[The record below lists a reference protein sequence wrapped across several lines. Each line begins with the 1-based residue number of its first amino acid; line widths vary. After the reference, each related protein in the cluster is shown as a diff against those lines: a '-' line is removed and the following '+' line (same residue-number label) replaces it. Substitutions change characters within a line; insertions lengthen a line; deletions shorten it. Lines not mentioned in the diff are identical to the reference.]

1 MNNFF
6 ITGDKAVGKT
16 TIVKKILVELN
27 KKTSG
32 ELDKN
37 IAGFLTDRITD
48 SKSGRPLLF
57 ELRPIEEL
65 RESIEIDNIDSEN
78 NLINNIELGNPNK
91 ENTEDNNARE
101 IINALC
107 KNINKGSELEEYFAK
122 NYFDNKRIFAF
133 RKDPYQNFTVRE
145 EAFNNFGAFLL
156 SQEAELIIM
165 DELGRFELN
174 AEHFKKEVFK
184 LLDSEKIVLGTL
196 KAESNSFLD
205 KIRERNDVKIFWVT
219 KENRDKIFQK
229 VYKLVKEAFRKI

>member
-27 KKTSG
+27 KKISG
-32 ELDKN
+32 KSDKK
-37 IAGFLTDRITD
+37 IAGFITARITD

-57 ELRPIEEL
+57 ELRPAEEL
-65 RESIEIDNIDSEN
+65 RESIEIDNIDNEN
-78 NLINNIELGNPNK
+78 NLINIELGNTKK

-101 IINALC
+101 LINALS

-133 RKDPYQNFTVRE
+133 RKDPYQKFTVRE
-145 EAFNNFGAFLL
+145 EVFNNFGAFLL
-156 SQEAELIIM
+156 SQEAELLVM

-184 LLDSEKIVLGTL
+184 ILDSEKIVLGTI

-219 KENRDKIFQK
+219 TENRDKIYQK
-229 VYKLVKEAFRKI
+229 VYKLVKEAFRKM